1 MRSCL
6 APVRTQNARTRTR
19 ARTDT
24 QPGGSPVCSLATN
37 ATGSSPVCLNGST
50 GAATTALAA
59 HGTRRSERRPPAR
72 QAAADG
78 SDAGGRLAGQGRGRG
93 VAHTLAGWRPWHV
106 AVEEVQE
113 ALGGGSAHA
122 HRHPG
127 PRKYKKRTPQTS
139 WPPRIGLGSSDAE
152 PRLRKAAS
160 QPMSGMPGAGR
171 RGALAASQC
180 GEQMACTDMSPHGNS
195 NPHFL

>member
-113 ALGGGSAHA
+113 GGGRAPPTPTARPRTSKNGHTHKLLGLRELAWARATQSRACAKQHHNPCQA
-122 HRHPG
+122 CRALVAGARWPHRN
-127 PRKYKKRTPQTS
+127 
-139 WPPRIGLGSSDAE
+139 
-152 PRLRKAAS
+152 AAS
-160 QPMSGMPGAGR
+160 R
-171 RGALAASQC
+171 WHVRI
-180 GEQMACTDMSPHGNS
+180 
-195 NPHFL
+195 